1 MGRLTGR
8 LTAMA
13 LIGSLLILV
22 PAHAQTNP
30 PAKGPEGKRLP
41 GAVITPERVNEQ
53 IEERA
58 KKRQESGGPAARVS
72 TFFIFFAA
80 NTTEFAAL
88 GRYSVLLLTVIT
100 QKSEELPLTRVYI
113 RANQQDVPVQKV
125 SSWRSDVD
133 SALVTHK
140 IYGPYR
146 ETGFYLLPT
155 GMTTRDGQLLMDF
168 SADMTGAPIMQLPN
182 KGAPERLKTFG
193 NLDPAPNAKPTLK
206 ALQGLITRATS
217 GFPVPTSLP

>member
-1 MGRLTGR
+1 MGRLTV
-8 LTAMA
+8 MA
-13 LIGSLLILV
+13 LIGAMLMAAQ
-22 PAHAQTNP
+22 AHAETAP
-30 PAKGPEGKRLP
+30 PAKAPEGKRLP
-41 GAVITPERVNEQ
+41 AAVITPERINEQ

-80 NTTEFAAL
+80 NATEFAAL

-100 QKSEELPLTRVYI
+100 QKSVELPLTRVYI
-113 RANQQDVPVQKV
+113 RANQQDVSVQKV

-133 SALVTHK
+133 GALVTHK

-146 ETGFYLLPT
+146 EMGFYLLPT

-168 SADMTGAPIMQLPN
+168 SADRTGAPIMQLPN
-182 KGAPERLKTFG
+182 KGAPARLKTFG
-193 NLDPAPNAKPTLK
+193 NLDPASGAKPTLQ
-206 ALQGLITRATS
+206 ALQAVITRSTL
-217 GFPVPTSLP
+217 GFPVPTSVP